1 MSSKL
6 SFETVDEYI
15 ANQPPEIKV
24 LLLQVRNAVK
34 EVAPD
39 AQEVISYQMPAFK
52 QYTILV
58 WYAAFKNH
66 IGFFPKTSVMEQF
79 KDRLVQYKTS
89 KGTIQFPYDKPLP
102 LELIKEIVKFRLK
115 ETAQKP

>member
-1 MSSKL
+1 MSPKL

-15 ANQPPEIKV
+15 ANQPPEIQV

-52 QYTILV
+52 KDTILV

-66 IGFFPKTSVMEQF
+66 IGFFPKTTVMEQF